1 MSSRGVAAPCA
12 SWVWSRTARG
22 WEGGLELDTT
32 VDSEH
37 VGLRIGRVYNQAP
50 ILSMLDGPQAG
61 AVVYLDED
69 VDEPQVLGA
78 DLSTFFERLT
88 ATGLSIEALIA

>member
-1 MSSRGVAAPCA
+1 
-12 SWVWSRTARG
+12 
-22 WEGGLELDTT
+22 
-32 VDSEH
+32 
-37 VGLRIGRVYNQAP
+37 
-50 ILSMLDGPQAG
+50 MLDGPQAD

-78 DLSTFFERLT
+78 DLSTFVERLT